1 VALLRVPDDRSG
13 VGIRI
18 RSVTTP
24 AKVLAIGPMAQA
36 RFLRG
41 TGCLNLR
48 DLF

>member
-1 VALLRVPDDRSG
+1 MALLRVPDDGSE

-18 RSVTTP
+18 TPP

-41 TGCLNLR
+41 IGCLNL
-48 DLF
+48 